1 MMQSHSKV
9 SNGWNVAVEAA
20 SIKQSRKWPELNTEE
35 HNAAIRRY
43 GECWSLADLLNSSES
58 WPDDIAC
65 RQTEWLIDQLFP
77 GNPRLSCGKSKHEI
91 SARSREDWRGHLAQ
105 QQFIV
110 ANTSRPR
117 RFLVCAFDHGAAT
130 QQASMLKSLSE
141 LAPLVCVVHSG
152 ISSLEGWFFVQ
163 SLPKKRVRTF
173 FGYATSV
180 GANPANWPRS
190 QPVRM
195 PGGLRDGGLRQR
207 IYHLNLQ
214 ALRNEQWAT

>member
-1 MMQSHSKV
+1 MLSLPKV
-9 SNGWNVAVEAA
+9 MKGW
-20 SIKQSRKWPELNTEE
+20 KQSRKWPALNPKEFD
-35 HNAAIRRY
+35 AVMQRY
-43 GECWSLADLLNSSES
+43 GEGTFAGLCNSSES
-58 WPDDIAC
+58 WPDDIAS

-77 GNPRLSCGKSKHEI
+77 DALLLACGKSLDEI
-91 SARSREDWRGHLAQ
+91 RIRSRENWRGHLAQ

-141 LAPLVCVVHSG
+141 LGPLVCVVHSG

>member
-1 MMQSHSKV
+1 MLSLPKV
-9 SNGWNVAVEAA
+9 MKAW
-20 SIKQSRKWPELNTEE
+20 KQSRKWPELNIHEIG
-35 HNAAIRRY
+35 AVMRRY
-43 GECWSLADLLNSSES
+43 GEGAFADLLNSSES
-58 WPDDIAC
+58 WPDDIAS

-77 GNPRLSCGKSKHEI
+77 GNPRLSCGKSMHEI

-152 ISSLEGWFFVQ
+152 FTCLEGWFFVRGI
-163 SLPKKRVRTF
+163 PKKKVRELF
-173 FGYATSV
+173 AYATSL
-180 GANPANWPRS
+180 GALPPNWKRS

-195 PGGLRDGGLRQR
+195 PGGLRDGGIRQK

-214 ALRNEQWAT
+214 ALRKDK

>member
-35 HNAAIRRY
+35 YNAAIRRY

-65 RQTEWLIDQLFP
+65 RQAEWLIDQLFP
-77 GNPRLSCGKSKHEI
+77 GNPRLSCGKSMHEI
-91 SARSREDWRGHLAQ
+91 STRSRENWRGHLEQ

-110 ANTSRPR
+110 PTIVGR
-117 RFLVCAFDHGAAT
+117 RGFVVCGFDDDEFIF
-130 QQASMLKSLSE
+130 QAPMLTALSE
-141 LAPLVCVVHSG
+141 QLPLICVANSG
-152 ISSLEGWFFVQ
+152 PTSIEGWF
-163 SLPKKRVRTF
+163 LAGDMPKKKVREF
-173 FGYATSV
+173 LGYATSL
-180 GANPANWPRS
+180 GALPPNWKRS

-195 PGGLRDGGLRQR
+195 PGGLRDGGIRQKF
-207 IYHLNLQ
+207 YYLNLQ
-214 ALRNEQWAT
+214 ALRNEQ